1 MVEIY
6 FDLIKKN
13 LYTVE
18 QVPMRWRE
26 EVQSMLDKD
35 QGEA

>member
-1 MVEIY
+1 MAEIY

-13 LYTVE
+13 LYTIE
-18 QVPMRWRE
+18 QVPERWRQK
-26 EVQSMLDKD
+26 VQSIIDKD

>member
-13 LYTVE
+13 LYSIE
-18 QVPMRWRE
+18 QVPIRWRE

>member
-13 LYTVE
+13 LYTIE
-18 QVPMRWRE
+18 QVPERWRKK
-26 EVQSMLDKD
+26 VQSMLDKE